1 MESESELSSKTEF
14 IPIKTQQ
21 DEESK
26 AEEFN
31 CPVCYTDGSESGL
44 VNPAKCSHKI
54 CLECYTNIAA
64 RAQSPSCPMC
74 RKPYLN
80 TTTPPPSLSNSPTN
94 QQQQEQSQSQS
105 QPQRPL
111 TPHLNSD
118 IMSLLIHNELPHYSF
133 RNVILNTQ
141 TDVERAHVVIDL
153 LNSAR

>member
-14 IPIKTQQ
+14 IPIKEQQ
-21 DEESK
+21 

-44 VNPAKCSHKI
+44 VNPAKCNHKI
-54 CLECYTNIAA
+54 CLECYTNIAT

-74 RKPYLN
+74 RKAYLN

-94 QQQQEQSQSQS
+94 QQQQQQQSQQ
-105 QPQRPL
+105 QQRLL

-118 IMSLLIHNELPHYSF
+118 VMSLLIHNELPQYSF

-141 TDVERAHVVIDL
+141 TDVERAHIVIDL
-153 LNSAR
+153 LNSAQ